1 MGCVS
6 VCGRSPEVLSDLPL
20 RNSLASPFEPFQ
32 RRGVAWVST
41 RAAEFGQKPHPQV
54 TAGDGTS
61 AQPALSGG
69 GVQRTRLH
77 SFLPT
82 LMDLWSANPT
92 ALLTL
97 HSLSSPSK
105 TSNVGVL
112 VAQTHTHRENKNG
125 LRRPVRLMQLPCLAL
140 PCTCYLLMEQLGPER
155 LSNSAQG
162 AQLALGLELCHG

>member
-1 MGCVS
+1 MLGS
-6 VCGRSPEVLSDLPL
+6 LLEQLSLDRSPTPRS
-20 RNSLASPFEPFQ
+20 Q
-32 RRGVAWVST
+32 RGMGPQHSQSS
-41 RAAEFGQKPHPQV
+41 AA
-54 TAGDGTS
+54 
-61 AQPALSGG
+61 

-105 TSNVGVL
+105 TSNVRVL

-162 AQLALGLELCHG
+162 AQLALGLELCHGSSSLFAYLGKESPRLHTWLSVRELGETFN